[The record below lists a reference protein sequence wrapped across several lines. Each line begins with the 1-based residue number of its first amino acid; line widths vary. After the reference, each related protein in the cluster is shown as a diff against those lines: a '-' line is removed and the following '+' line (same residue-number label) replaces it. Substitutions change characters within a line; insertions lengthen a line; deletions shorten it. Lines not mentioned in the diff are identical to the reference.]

1 MTYKTRKFIGV
12 MLIVIGT
19 ILTGCTRE
27 VIIEEPHKA
36 SDVVRIET
44 REIENKEIETI
55 EIETKEIETI
65 LIQDYK
71 LK

>member
-1 MTYKTRKFIGV
+1 MTDKTRKIVGA
-12 MLIVIGT
+12 MLIVIG
-19 ILTGCTRE
+19 ILLNGCKRE

>member
-1 MTYKTRKFIGV
+1 MDARERWLLRVEISAFIGDD
-12 MLIVIGT
+12 
-19 ILTGCTRE
+19 CD
-27 VIIEEPHKA
+27 
-36 SDVVRIET
+36 S
-44 REIENKEIETI
+44 IENKEIETI